1 MAKKKSMLTRAAK
14 GIPYGNVSNTEVRN
28 ILTEISKQVFGGI
41 TEHEMEDTLDEF
53 GGYCPYTGENIR
65 HRYDNNLGGYVTDHI
80 YPQNKEYCGLNV
92 KGNLV
97 LVDKEANEKKGDQ
110 SVENFLLNS
119 TWLSDIDKLGRT
131 RQQRLDAIKAFQAAC
146 GYDPVKIRTIVSP
159 LMEKWYEEV
168 RVIQEQCVSDTLDE
182 LKSIGLHALRPKITA
197 GVPAA
202 TGGKTGKKLSTE
214 LIFHPTDEE
223 TFKNDLLLS
232 KKAHFVLTYDSGAV
246 KTTPWD
252 AKNFDGTSNLRGNI
266 QSKTFW
272 RNRTKEGLT
281 KVEAYID

>member
-1 MAKKKSMLTRAAK
+1 MAKKKSLLTRAAK
-14 GIPYGNVSNTEVRN
+14 GIPYGNVSNTAVRN

-41 TEHEMEDTLDEF
+41 TETEMEDTLNDF

-65 HRYDNNLGGYVTDHI
+65 HRYDNSLGGYVTDHI
-80 YPQNKEYCGLNV
+80 YPQNQKYCGLNV

-110 SVENFLLNS
+110 SVEEFLLNS

-146 GYDPVKIRTIVSP
+146 GYDPEKIRNIVSP
-159 LMEKWYEEV
+159 LMEKWYDEV

-182 LKSIGLHALRPKITA
+182 LKSIGLYPLRPKVA
-197 GVPAA
+197 ASMPAT

-214 LIFHPTDEE
+214 LIFYPTDEA
-223 TFKNDLLLS
+223 TFKNNLLRS

-252 AKNFDGTSNLRGNI
+252 AKNFDDTSSLKGNI

-272 RNRTKEGLT
+272 RNRSKEGLI
-281 KVEAYID
+281 KVEAYVD